1 MIQLHNLHVALY
13 FLGFWT
19 LFAGCGLLIANL
31 WLVPA
36 AAFAQPDFHA
46 RWRQMLGECLALMAV
61 AGVLLLLVRTGEMD
75 EGTLPRILADLPLV
89 LTQTHFGRI
98 WSLHLVTLALL
109 GGGWA
114 MAPAARASR
123 TPSRTWAACMAGG
136 LLVLAFTYSASSH
149 ASDNGDFTLAELNDW
164 VHVVST
170 SIWGGGI
177 FVFVL
182 LVFPALKGQPEL
194 RAAAALRLSA
204 SSGAAL
210 PWVLITGI
218 YNASRQLSGWD
229 GLLATNYGRV
239 LSVKLVLVGALMLVG
254 AWNRFVLVPRVQ
266 RHAGE
271 AHPSRMLFRVLALD
285 AVFMLLAIVM
295 AAILVENEALPGP
308 PALRR
313 AAASSR

>member
-1 MIQLHNLHVALY
+1 MIQLHNLQVALY

-19 LFAGCGLLIANL
+19 LFACCGLLIARL

-36 AAFAQPDFHA
+36 AAFTQPDFHA
-46 RWRQMLGECLALMAV
+46 RWRQMLGECLALLAC

-75 EGTLPRILADLPLV
+75 EGTLPRILSDLPLV
-89 LTQTHFGRI
+89 LTQTHYGHI

-109 GGGWA
+109 GGGFA
-114 MAPAARASR
+114 MARAAR
-123 TPSRTWAACMAGG
+123 PSRTWAACMAGG
-136 LLVLAFTYSASSH
+136 LLVLAFSYSASSH
-149 ASDNGDFTLAELNDW
+149 ASDNGDFTLAELTDW

-194 RAAAALRLSA
+194 LAAAAQRLSA
-204 SSGAAL
+204 SSAAAL

-271 AHPSRMLFRVLALD
+271 AGALRTLFRVLALD
-285 AVFMLLAIVM
+285 AALMLLTMVM
-295 AAILVENEALPGP
+295 AAILVQNEA
-308 PALRR
+308 R
-313 AAASSR
+313 